1 MTATPGCPPARS
13 SVADHRSDIVD
24 RLRLGDE
31 SAFAEIVTAWSPAML
46 RVAGRYVSTRASAE
60 EVVQE
65 TWVGVLHGLDEFQRR
80 STLRTWVFRILVNIA
95 TSRGARERKVVPL
108 SALCTGGSGRTT
120 VDPDR
125 FQPLK
130 AEDSDQWTD
139 AGRQRRWESGPE
151 ATLLRR
157 EIRRQL
163 SSAIEQLPTQQRIV
177 VGMRDME
184 GYTSADVCRL
194 LTISAANQRVLLHRA
209 RARLRAVLKTSV
221 GA

>member
-1 MTATPGCPPARS
+1 MTATPGSPPVR
-13 SVADHRSDIVD
+13 ADAADQDSDIVD

-31 SAFAEIVTAWSPAML
+31 SAFAAIVTAWSPAML
-46 RVAGRYVSTRASAE
+46 RVADRYVSTRASAE

-65 TWVGVLHGLDEFQRR
+65 TWVGVLHGLDGFQGR
-80 STLRTWVFRILVNIA
+80 STLKTWVFRILVNTA

-120 VDPDR
+120 GDLDR
-125 FQPLK
+125 FQPLE
-130 AEDSDQWTD
+130 AGDSDRWTD
-139 AGRQRRWESGPE
+139 AGRQRRWEPDPE
-151 ATLLRR
+151 ATVLRR
-157 EIRRQL
+157 EIRQQL

-177 VGMRDME
+177 VGMRDVH

-209 RARLRAVLKTSV
+209 RARLRTVLETSA
-221 GA
+221 GG

>member
-1 MTATPGCPPARS
+1 MTATPGFPPARS
-13 SVADHRSDIVD
+13 DVADPSSDIVD

-31 SAFAEIVTAWSPAML
+31 SAYAEIVTAWSPAML
-46 RVAGRYVSTRASAE
+46 RVAGRYVSTQASAE

-65 TWVGVLHGLDEFQRR
+65 TWVGVLHGLDRFQRR
-80 STLRTWVFRILVNIA
+80 STLKTWVFRILVNTA
-95 TSRGARERKVVPL
+95 TSRGLRERKVVPL
-108 SALCTGGSGRTT
+108 SALCTGGSDRTT

-125 FQPLK
+125 FQPLE

-139 AGRQRRWESGPE
+139 AGRQRRWEPGPE
-151 ATLLRR
+151 ATVLRR

-163 SSAIEQLPTQQRIV
+163 SSAIEELPTQQRIV
-177 VGMRDME
+177 VGMRDVE

-209 RARLRAVLKTSV
+209 RARLRAVLQTRAGV
-221 GA
+221 